1 MNAFK
6 RIESVNVIIALV
18 YHMLT
23 IASIKTKV
31 LRELVLSVVQRTKG
45 RGSMKRIREVFS
57 IDRKK
62 KVGIAH

>member
-1 MNAFK
+1 MSLLQLTN
-6 RIESVNVIIALV
+6 
-18 YHMLT
+18 HMLT
-23 IASIKTKV
+23 IAFIKTKV